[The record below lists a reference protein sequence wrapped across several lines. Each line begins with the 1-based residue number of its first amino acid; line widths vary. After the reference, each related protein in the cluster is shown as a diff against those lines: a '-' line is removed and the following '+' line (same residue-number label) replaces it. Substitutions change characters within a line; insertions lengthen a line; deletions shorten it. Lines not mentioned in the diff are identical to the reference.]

1 MTDQQIQNRVRQYY
15 EGRLRAHGPTAAG
28 VDWKSESSQILRFDQ
43 LRHLWAGDA
52 ETSIIDYGCGYGALA
67 GYLRSHDHRGQYVGF
82 DLSEEMADA
91 AITGSRA
98 LDNCW
103 WTTDRSQLRPAD
115 FAVASG
121 IFNVK
126 LGARDDE
133 WLGYMKRTI
142 ADMAS
147 LGRRGFAFN
156 ALTSYSDA
164 DKQRPDLY
172 YANPLEL
179 FEHCRATYSRF
190 VTLLHDYPLYEF
202 TMIVRTAP

>member
-1 MTDQQIQNRVRQYY
+1 MTDRQIQDRVRQYY
-15 EGRLRAHGPTAAG
+15 EGRLRAHGATAAG
-28 VDWKSESSQILRFDQ
+28 VDWKSESSQMLRFDQ
-43 LRHLWAGDA
+43 LRHLWAADA

-67 GYLRSHDHRGQYVGF
+67 AYLRTSGHRGRYVGF
-82 DLSEEMADA
+82 DLSDQMAGA
-91 AITGSRA
+91 AVDRSRA
-98 LDNCW
+98 LDDCW
-103 WTTDRSQLRPAD
+103 WTSDRSQLRPAD

-126 LGARDDE
+126 LDAGDE
-133 WLGYMKRTI
+133 EWSAYMNRTI
-142 ADMAS
+142 ADMAA
-147 LGRRGFAFN
+147 LARRGFAFN

-164 DKQRPDLY
+164 EKQRPDLY

>member
-1 MTDQQIQNRVRQYY
+1 MTDQQIQDRVRQYY
-15 EGRLRAHGPTAAG
+15 EGRLRAHGATAAG

-43 LRHLWAGDA
+43 LRHLWAQDA
-52 ETSIIDYGCGYGALA
+52 ETSIIDYGCGDGALA
-67 GYLRSHDHRGQYVGF
+67 DYLRTSGHRGQYVGF
-82 DLSEEMADA
+82 DLSDQMADA
-91 AITGSRA
+91 ATSRSRR
-98 LDNCW
+98 LDDCW
-103 WTTDRSQLRPAD
+103 WTSDRSQLRPAD

-126 LGARDDE
+126 LDAGDE
-133 WLGYMKRTI
+133 EWSGYLKRTI
-142 ADMAS
+142 ADMAA

-156 ALTSYSDA
+156 ALTSYSDN
-164 DKQRPDLY
+164 DHQRPDLY

>member
-1 MTDQQIQNRVRQYY
+1 MTDQQIQDRVRQYY
-15 EGRLRAHGPTAAG
+15 EGRLRAHGATAAG
-28 VDWKSESSQILRFDQ
+28 VNWKSESSQTLRFDQ
-43 LRHLWAGDA
+43 LRHLWAADA

-67 GYLRSHDHRGQYVGF
+67 DYLRTTGHHGQYVGF
-82 DLSEEMADA
+82 DLCDQMAEA
-91 AITGSRA
+91 ATSRSRT
-98 LDNCW
+98 LDGCW
-103 WTTDRSQLRPAD
+103 WTSDRRQLRPAD

-126 LGARDDE
+126 LDAGDE
-133 WLGYMKRTI
+133 ERFGYMTRTI

-156 ALTSYSDA
+156 ALTSHSDT

-172 YANPLEL
+172 YANPVEI
-179 FEHCRATYSRF
+179 FEHCRTTYSRF
-190 VTLLHDYPLYEF
+190 VTLVHDYPLYEF